1 MAPSHPVHTPFE
13 CTTKLSKSHRAST
26 PDDIAFMASKPYR
39 SLVGS
44 LKYLAMGTRPDLAFP
59 LQQLS
64 QFLENPSPAHWRAAK
79 RVLRYI
85 NGTRSRGLLLA
96 AVISFTSP
104 SSLPTLMLIMQIAK
118 TPVAVSKQNIVTLS
132 TTEAEFVALAL
143 CIQECLYIQQLASEL
158 KQSSDQPVIFYEDN
172 QSTIHVAQN
181 SEHHGRSK
189 HIDVRYM
196 FVRDLVEAKHFE
208 LRYRNTKNQ
217 LADFFTKAHPEPA
230 FKSFCKSLRLLSLA
244 EFTDSGGSIPLHH

>member
-1 MAPSHPVHTPFE
+1 MAT
-13 CTTKLSKSHRAST
+13 
-26 PDDIAFMASKPYR
+26 KPYR

-44 LKYLAMGTRPDLAFP
+44 LMYLAMGTRPDLAFP

-64 QFLENPSPAHWRAAK
+64 QFLENPGPAHWRAAK

-85 NGTRSRGLLLA
+85 NGTRSRGLLLGGSDFIHKPFLSA
-96 AVISFTSP
+96 YVDADYANCKDTRRCVSGYVLLLLGSPISW
-104 SSLPTLMLIMQIAK
+104 LAK
-118 TPVAVSKQNIVTLS
+118 KQNIVTLS

-158 KQSSDQPVIFYEDN
+158 KQSSDQPVIIYEDN

-208 LRYRNTKNQ
+208 LRYCNTKNQ

-230 FKSFCKSLRLLSLA
+230 FKSFCKALRLLSLA
-244 EFTDSGGSIPLHH
+244 